1 MHLLPL
7 RLSGLLSLLAFV
19 SPCVSAAEP
28 VGKVEAA
35 ADLDWAAFQKAM
47 QPPPSA
53 KDTDFS
59 GRIRWGMMFVQGIL
73 TTGQNFYDRHPTD
86 PRRWECVT
94 QMVKQ
99 FGSWTGGING
109 REDGKKAANAVF
121 NEAARAQ
128 WAIKLQALRVA
139 GIAAPDISETN
150 RLILEQETLV
160 GLRTVAAKAAP
171 TERVAALAAV
181 KAEVDRLAAK
191 YPNEPLMGSLAS
203 GYIKSMERAGATR
216 EEIQAQWAAFAAY
229 PGTALANAAPAGA
242 REAAARQQLGDR
254 SKLPIELA
262 FTAVDG
268 RKVDLRD
275 LRGKVVLV
283 EFWAT
288 WCAPCKEEIPNIKKI
303 YAAYHGKGFEVV
315 GITLEN
321 ARLADADTAVEREQ
335 KLAKARQVLIDFT
348 TKHEMPWP
356 QYFDGKYRQNAI
368 AVDYLINAIPA
379 MLLIGKDGRIIRTQA
394 RGPQL
399 EAAVAAALG
408 L

>member
-1 MHLLPL
+1 MKFLVL
-7 RLSGLLSLLAFV
+7 RRSLLLALCVCV
-19 SPCVSAAEP
+19 SPLAHAADP
-28 VGKVEAA
+28 VGKTAAA
-35 ADLDWAAFQKAM
+35 ADPDWVAFQQAL
-47 QPPPSA
+47 QPAPAP
-53 KDTDFS
+53 KDTDYA
-59 GRIRWGMMFVQGIL
+59 GRIVWGMKFVQGIL
-73 TTGQNFYDRHPTD
+73 TAGQNFYDRHPTD
-86 PRRWECVT
+86 PRRWDCVM

-121 NEAARAQ
+121 PEAARAQ

-139 GIAAPDISETN
+139 GIAATDISETN

-160 GLRTVAAKAAP
+160 GLRNVAAQAAP
-171 TERVAALAAV
+171 SERVAALAAV

-191 YPNEPLMGSLAS
+191 YPDEPLMGSLGS

-216 EEIQAQWAAFAAY
+216 EEVQAQWAAFATY
-229 PGTALANAAPAGA
+229 PGTALAQAAPAGA
-242 REAAARQQLGDR
+242 REAAARQQLGER
-254 SKLPIELA
+254 AKRPIELA

-288 WCAPCKEEIPNIKKI
+288 WCAPCKEEIPNLKKL
-303 YAAYHGKGFEVV
+303 YTAYHAKGFEIV
-315 GITLEN
+315 GIALEN
-321 ARLADADTAVEREQ
+321 ARLADADTATERAQ
-335 KLAKARQVLIDFT
+335 KLAKARQVLVDFT
-348 TKHEMPWP
+348 AKQDMPWP
-356 QYFDGKYRQNAI
+356 QYFDGKYRQNTI

-379 MLLIGKDGRIIRTQA
+379 MFLVGKDGRIITTHA
-394 RGPQL
+394 RGTQL
-399 EAAVAAALG
+399 EAAVTAALG

>member
-1 MHLLPL
+1 MNLSPL
-7 RLSGLLSLLAFV
+7 RLSILLSLLPFV
-19 SPCVSAAEP
+19 SLCVRAAEP
-28 VGKVEAA
+28 AGKAEAT
-35 ADLDWAAFQKAM
+35 ADQDWAAFQQAM
-47 QPPPSA
+47 NPPPSA
-53 KDTDFS
+53 KDTDFA
-59 GRIRWGMMFVQGIL
+59 GRIRWGMMFVQGVL
-73 TTGQNFYDRHPTD
+73 TTGQNFYDRHPND
-86 PRRWECVT
+86 PRRWECVM

-99 FGSWTGGING
+99 FGSWTGGLNG

-121 NEAARAQ
+121 DEAARAQ

-160 GLRTVAAKAAP
+160 GLRNVAAKAAP

-191 YPNEPLMGSLAS
+191 YPDEPLMGSLAS

-254 SKLPIELA
+254 AKLPVELA

-288 WCAPCKEEIPNIKKI
+288 WCAPCKEEIPNLKKL
-303 YAAYHGKGFEVV
+303 YAAYHAKGFEVV

-321 ARLADADTAVEREQ
+321 ARLADTDTAVEREQ
-335 KLAKARQVLIDFT
+335 KLAKARQVLVDFT
-348 TKHEMPWP
+348 AKQEMPWP
-356 QYFDGKYRQNAI
+356 QYFDGKFRQNKF
-368 AVDYLINAIPA
+368 AVDYLINSIPA
-379 MLLIGKDGRIIRTQA
+379 MFLIGKDGRIITKHA

-399 EAAVAAALG
+399 EAAVTAALG

>member
-1 MHLLPL
+1 MNPLPL
-7 RLSGLLSLLAFV
+7 RLSFLLSLLAFV
-19 SPCVSAAEP
+19 SPSVRAAEP
-28 VGKVEAA
+28 VVKVEAS
-35 ADLDWAAFQKAM
+35 ADPDWAAFQQAM

-53 KDTDFS
+53 KDADFA
-59 GRIRWGMMFVQGIL
+59 GRIRWGMMFVQGVL
-73 TTGQNFYDRHPTD
+73 TTGQNYYDRHPTD
-86 PRRWECVT
+86 PRRWDCVM

-150 RLILEQETLV
+150 RLILEQETVV
-160 GLRTVAAKAAP
+160 GLRNVAAKAAP

-191 YPNEPLMGSLAS
+191 YPDEPLMGSIAS

-254 SKLPIELA
+254 AKLPIELA

-275 LRGKVVLV
+275 LRSKVVLV

-288 WCAPCKEEIPNIKKI
+288 WCAPCKEEIPNIKKL

-335 KLAKARQVLIDFT
+335 KLAKARQVLVDFT
-348 TKHEMPWP
+348 SKQEMPWP
-356 QYFDGKYRQNAI
+356 QYFDGKYRQNTI
-368 AVDYLINAIPA
+368 AVDYLINSIPA
-379 MLLIGKDGRIIRTQA
+379 MFLIGKDGRIITTQA

-399 EAAVAAALG
+399 EAAVTAALG

>member
-1 MHLLPL
+1 MNFLHLRFWFLF
-7 RLSGLLSLLAFV
+7 SVLALV
-19 SPCVSAAEP
+19 SPCVVAAEP
-28 VGKVEAA
+28 LGKAEAS
-35 ADLDWAAFQKAM
+35 ADPDWAAFQQAM
-47 QPPPSA
+47 QPAPSP

-59 GRIRWGMMFVQGIL
+59 GRIRWGMMFVQGVL
-73 TTGQNFYDRHPTD
+73 TTGQNFYERHPTD
-86 PRRWECVT
+86 PRRWDCVM

-121 NEAARAQ
+121 SEAARAQ

-139 GIAAPDISETN
+139 GIAAPDISDTN

-160 GLRTVAAKAAP
+160 GLRNLAAKAAP

-191 YPNEPLMGSLAS
+191 YPDEPLMGSLAS

-242 REAAARQQLGDR
+242 RDAAARQQLGDR
-254 SKLPIELA
+254 AKLPIELA

-268 RKVDLRD
+268 RKVNLRD
-275 LRGKVVLV
+275 LRGKVVLM

-303 YAAYHGKGFEVV
+303 YAAYHDKGFEVV
-315 GITLEN
+315 GIALEN
-321 ARLADADTAVEREQ
+321 ARLADTDTTDEREK
-335 KLAKARQVLIDFT
+335 KLAKARQVLVDFT
-348 TKHEMPWP
+348 AKQQMPWP
-356 QYFDGKYRQNAI
+356 QYFDGKYRQNTI
-368 AVDYLINAIPA
+368 AVDYLINTIPA
-379 MLLIGKDGRIIRTQA
+379 MFLIGKDGRIITTHA

-399 EAAVAAALG
+399 EAAVKAALG

>member
-1 MHLLPL
+1 MNLQPL
-7 RLSGLLSLLAFV
+7 RLLLLLSLLVLV
-19 SPCVSAAEP
+19 SPCVFAAETA
-28 VGKVEAA
+28 GKAEAA
-35 ADLDWAAFQKAM
+35 ADPDWAAFQQAM
-47 QPPPSA
+47 QPAPSP
-53 KDTDFS
+53 KDTDYA
-59 GRIRWGMMFVQGIL
+59 GRIRWGMKFVQGIL

-86 PRRWECVT
+86 PRRWDCVM

-128 WAIKLQALRVA
+128 WAIKLQALRVG
-139 GIAAPDISETN
+139 GIVAPDISETN

-160 GLRTVAAKAAP
+160 GLRNVAAKAAP

-191 YPNEPLMGSLAS
+191 YPDEPLMGSLAS
-203 GYIKSMERAGATR
+203 GYIKSMERAGATG

-254 SKLPIELA
+254 ATRPIELE

-275 LRGKVVLV
+275 LREKVVLV

-288 WCAPCKEEIPNIKKI
+288 WCAPCKEEIPNIKKL

-321 ARLADADTAVEREQ
+321 ARLADADTADEREQ
-335 KLAKARQVLIDFT
+335 KLAKARQVLVDFT
-348 TKHEMPWP
+348 AKNEMPWP
-356 QYFDGKYRQNAI
+356 QYFDGKYRQNTI
-368 AVDYLINAIPA
+368 ALEYLINSIPA
-379 MLLIGKDGRIIRTQA
+379 MFLIGKDGRIITTHA

-399 EAAVAAALG
+399 EAAITAALG

>member
-1 MHLLPL
+1 MNSLPL
-7 RLSGLLSLLAFV
+7 RLSALLSLLAFI
-19 SPCVSAAEP
+19 SPCVRAAEP
-28 VGKVEAA
+28 AVKAEAA
-35 ADLDWAAFQKAM
+35 ADQDWAAFQQAM
-47 QPPPSA
+47 NPPPSA
-53 KDTDFS
+53 KDTDFA
-59 GRIRWGMMFVQGIL
+59 GRIRWGMMFVQGVL
-73 TTGQNFYDRHPTD
+73 TTGQNFFDRHPTD
-86 PRRWECVT
+86 PRRWDCVM

-99 FGSWTGGING
+99 FGSWTGGLNG
-109 REDGKKAANAVF
+109 REDGKKAADAVF

-139 GIAAPDISETN
+139 GIAATDISDTN

-160 GLRTVAAKAAP
+160 GLRNAAAKAAP
-171 TERVAALAAV
+171 TERAAALAAV

-191 YPNEPLMGSLAS
+191 YPDEPLMGSLAS

-254 SKLPIELA
+254 AKLPIELA

-275 LRGKVVLV
+275 LLGKVVLV

-288 WCAPCKEEIPNIKKI
+288 WCAPCKEEIPNIKKL

-321 ARLADADTAVEREQ
+321 ARLADTDTAVEREQ
-335 KLAKARQVLIDFT
+335 KLAKARQVLVDFT
-348 TKHEMPWP
+348 AKQEMPWP
-356 QYFDGKYRQNAI
+356 QYFDGKFRQNTI
-368 AVDYLINAIPA
+368 AVDYLINSIPA
-379 MLLIGKDGRIIRTQA
+379 MFLIGKDGRIITTHA

-399 EAAVAAALG
+399 EAAVTAALG

>member
-1 MHLLPL
+1 M
-7 RLSGLLSLLAFV
+7 
-19 SPCVSAAEP
+19 
-28 VGKVEAA
+28 
-35 ADLDWAAFQKAM
+35 
-47 QPPPSA
+47 
-53 KDTDFS
+53 
-59 GRIRWGMMFVQGIL
+59 
-73 TTGQNFYDRHPTD
+73 
-86 PRRWECVT
+86 

-121 NEAARAQ
+121 SEAARAQ

-139 GIAAPDISETN
+139 GIAAADISETN

-160 GLRTVAAKAAP
+160 GLRNVAAQAAP
-171 TERVAALAAV
+171 NERVAALAAV

-191 YPNEPLMGSLAS
+191 YPDEPLMGSLAS
-203 GYIKSMERAGATR
+203 GYIKSMERAGATS
-216 EEIQAQWAAFAAY
+216 EETQAQWAAFAAY

-242 REAAARQQLGDR
+242 REAAARQQLGER
-254 SKLPIELA
+254 AKRPIELA

-268 RKVDLRD
+268 RKVDLRE

-288 WCAPCKEEIPNIKKI
+288 WCAPCKEEIPNIKKL
-303 YAAYHGKGFEVV
+303 YAAYHAKGFEVV

-321 ARLADADTAVEREQ
+321 ARLADADTPVEREQ
-335 KLAKARQVLIDFT
+335 KLAKARQILVDFT
-348 TKHEMPWP
+348 AKQEMPWP
-356 QYFDGKYRQNAI
+356 QYFDGKYRQNTI
-368 AVDYLINAIPA
+368 AVDYLVNAIPA
-379 MLLIGKDGRIIRTQA
+379 MFLIGKDGRIITTHA

-399 EAAVAAALG
+399 EAAVTAALG

>member
-1 MHLLPL
+1 MNLLLL
-7 RLSGLLSLLAFV
+7 RLSALLSLLAFV
-19 SPCVSAAEP
+19 SPCVRAAEP
-28 VGKVEAA
+28 VGKAEAA
-35 ADLDWAAFQKAM
+35 ANADWAAFQQAM
-47 QPPPSA
+47 QPAPSA
-53 KDTDFS
+53 KDTDYA
-59 GRIRWGMMFVQGIL
+59 GRIRWGMMFVQGVL

-86 PRRWECVT
+86 PRRWDCVM

-99 FGSWTGGING
+99 FGSWTGGLNG

-121 NEAARAQ
+121 SEAARAQ
-128 WAIKLQALRVA
+128 WATKLQALRVA

-160 GLRTVAAKAAP
+160 GLRDIAAKAAP
-171 TERVAALAAV
+171 AERVAALTAV
-181 KAEVDRLAAK
+181 KTEVDRLAAK

-216 EEIQAQWAAFAAY
+216 EDVQAQWAAFAAY

-242 REAAARQQLGDR
+242 LEAAARQQLGDR
-254 SKLPIELA
+254 AKLPIELA

-288 WCAPCKEEIPNIKKI
+288 WCAPCKEEIPNIKKL

-321 ARLADADTAVEREQ
+321 ARLADTDTGVEREQ
-335 KLAKARQVLIDFT
+335 KLARARQVLVDFT
-348 TKHEMPWP
+348 AKQEMPWP
-356 QYFDGKYRQNAI
+356 QYFDGKYRQNKI
-368 AVDYLINAIPA
+368 AVDYLINSIPA
-379 MLLIGKDGRIIRTQA
+379 MFLIGKDGRIITMHA

-399 EAAVAAALG
+399 EAAVTAALG

>member
-1 MHLLPL
+1 MNLLPP
-7 RLSGLLSLLAFV
+7 RLSVLLSLLAFV
-19 SPCVSAAEP
+19 SPCLWAAEP
-28 VGKVEAA
+28 VGKAAAA
-35 ADLDWAAFQKAM
+35 ADPDWAAFQQAM
-47 QPPPSA
+47 QPPPSS
-53 KDTDFS
+53 KDADFS
-59 GRIRWGMMFVQGIL
+59 GRIRWGMMFVQGVL
-73 TTGQNFYDRHPTD
+73 ATGQNFYDRHPTD
-86 PRRWECVT
+86 PRRWDCVM

-109 REDGKKAANAVF
+109 REDGKEAANAVF

-128 WAIKLQALRVA
+128 WAIKLEALRVA
-139 GIAAPDISETN
+139 GVSAPDISETN

-160 GLRTVAAKAAP
+160 GLRSVAAKAAP

-191 YPNEPLMGSLAS
+191 YPDEPLMGSLAS

-229 PGTALANAAPAGA
+229 PGTALADAAPAGA
-242 REAAARQQLGDR
+242 RDAAARQQLGDR
-254 SKLPIELA
+254 AKLPIELA

-321 ARLADADTAVEREQ
+321 AGLADADTPAEREK
-335 KLAKARQVLIDFT
+335 KLAKARQTLGDFT
-348 TKHEMPWP
+348 AKQAMPWP
-356 QYFDGKYRQNAI
+356 QYFDGKYRQNTI

-379 MLLIGKDGRIIRTQA
+379 MFLIGKDGRIITTYA

-399 EAAVAAALG
+399 EAAVTAALG

>member
-1 MHLLPL
+1 MNLQPL
-7 RLSGLLSLLAFV
+7 RLSLLLSLLAFV
-19 SPCVSAAEP
+19 SPCVFAAEP
-28 VGKVEAA
+28 AGKAAAA
-35 ADLDWAAFQKAM
+35 ADSDWAAFQQAM
-47 QPPPSA
+47 QPPPSP
-53 KDTDFS
+53 KDTDYA

-73 TTGQNFYDRHPTD
+73 TTGQNFYDRHPAD
-86 PRRWECVT
+86 PRRWDCVM

-99 FGSWTGGING
+99 FGSWTGGINS

-128 WAIKLQALRVA
+128 WAIKLQALSVA
-139 GIAAPDISETN
+139 GITAPDISATN
-150 RLILEQETLV
+150 RLSLEQVTLV
-160 GLRTVAAKAAP
+160 GLRNVAAKAAP
-171 TERVAALAAV
+171 SERVAALAAV

-191 YPNEPLMGSLAS
+191 YPDEPLMGSLAS

-216 EEIQAQWAAFAAY
+216 EETQAQWAAFAAY

-254 SKLPIELA
+254 AKRPIELA

-268 RKVDLRD
+268 RKIDLRD

-288 WCAPCKEEIPNIKKI
+288 WCAPCKEEIPNIKKL

-315 GITLEN
+315 GIALEN
-321 ARLADADTAVEREQ
+321 ARLADADTVVEREQ
-335 KLAKARQVLIDFT
+335 KLAKARQTLVDFT
-348 TKHEMPWP
+348 AKNEMPWP

-368 AVDYLINAIPA
+368 ALDYLINTIPA
-379 MLLIGKDGRIIRTQA
+379 MFLIGKDGRIITTHV

-399 EAAVAAALG
+399 EAAVTAALG

>member
-1 MHLLPL
+1 MNLLLP
-7 RLSGLLSLLAFV
+7 RLSLLLSVFVFV
-19 SPCVSAAEP
+19 SPCVLAADT

-35 ADLDWAAFQKAM
+35 ADPDWTAFQQAM

-53 KDTDFS
+53 KDTDYA
-59 GRIRWGMMFVQGIL
+59 GRIRWGMNFVQGVL

-86 PRRWECVT
+86 PRRWDCVM

-121 NEAARAQ
+121 SEAARAQ

-139 GIAAPDISETN
+139 AIAATDISETN

-160 GLRTVAAKAAP
+160 SLRNVAAQAAP
-171 TERVAALAAV
+171 NERVAALAAV

-191 YPNEPLMGSLAS
+191 YPDEPLMGSLAS

-216 EEIQAQWAAFAAY
+216 EETQAQWAAFAAY
-229 PGTALANAAPAGA
+229 PGTALAKAAPAGA
-242 REAAARQQLGDR
+242 REAAARQQLGER
-254 SKLPIELA
+254 AKRPIELA

-268 RKVDLRD
+268 RKVDLRE

-288 WCAPCKEEIPNIKKI
+288 WCAPCKEEIPNIKKL
-303 YAAYHGKGFEVV
+303 YAAYHAKGFEVV

-321 ARLADADTAVEREQ
+321 ARLADADTPVEREQ
-335 KLAKARQVLIDFT
+335 KLAKARQVLVDFT
-348 TKHEMPWP
+348 AKQEMPWP
-356 QYFDGKYRQNAI
+356 QYFDGKYRQNTI
-368 AVDYLINAIPA
+368 AVDYLVNAIPA
-379 MLLIGKDGRIIRTQA
+379 MFLIGKDGRIITTHA

-399 EAAVAAALG
+399 EAAVTAALG

>member
-7 RLSGLLSLLAFV
+7 RLAVLLSLLAFV

-35 ADLDWAAFQKAM
+35 ADPDWAAFQQAM
-47 QPPPSA
+47 QPPTSA

-86 PRRWECVT
+86 PRRWDCVT

-109 REDGKKAANAVF
+109 SEDGKKAANAVF

-128 WAIKLQALRVA
+128 WGIKLQALRVA
-139 GIAAPDISETN
+139 GIAATDIAETN

-160 GLRTVAAKAAP
+160 GLRNAAAKAAS

-191 YPNEPLMGSLAS
+191 YPDEPLMGSLAS

-216 EEIQAQWAAFAAY
+216 EEIQTQWAAFAAY

-254 SKLPIELA
+254 AKLPIELA

-268 RKVDLRD
+268 RKVDLRN

-315 GITLEN
+315 GISLEN
-321 ARLADADTAVEREQ
+321 AGLADADTAVEREK
-335 KLAKARQVLIDFT
+335 KLAKARQVLVGFT
-348 TKHEMPWP
+348 AKQEMPWP

-399 EAAVAAALG
+399 EAAVTAALG

>member
-1 MHLLPL
+1 MNLQPL
-7 RLSGLLSLLAFV
+7 RLLLLFSFLVLV
-19 SPCVSAAEP
+19 SPCVFAAETA
-28 VGKVEAA
+28 GKAEAA
-35 ADLDWAAFQKAM
+35 ADPDWAAFQQAM
-47 QPPPSA
+47 QPAPSP
-53 KDTDFS
+53 KDTDYA

-73 TTGQNFYDRHPTD
+73 TTGQNFYDRHPAD
-86 PRRWECVT
+86 PRRWDCVM

-128 WAIKLQALRVA
+128 WAIKLQALRVG
-139 GIAAPDISETN
+139 GIVAPDISETN

-160 GLRTVAAKAAP
+160 GLRNVAAKAAP

-191 YPNEPLMGSLAS
+191 YPDEPLMGSLAS
-203 GYIKSMERAGATR
+203 GYIKSMERAGATG

-254 SKLPIELA
+254 ATRPIELE

-275 LRGKVVLV
+275 LREKVVLV

-288 WCAPCKEEIPNIKKI
+288 WCAPCKEEIPNIKKL

-321 ARLADADTAVEREQ
+321 ARLADADTADEREQ
-335 KLAKARQVLIDFT
+335 KLAKARQVLVDFT
-348 TKHEMPWP
+348 AKNEMPWP
-356 QYFDGKYRQNAI
+356 QYFDGKYRQNTI
-368 AVDYLINAIPA
+368 ALEYLINSIPA
-379 MLLIGKDGRIIRTQA
+379 MFLIGKDGRIITTHA

-399 EAAVAAALG
+399 EAAITAALG

>member
-1 MHLLPL
+1 MNLQPL
-7 RLSGLLSLLAFV
+7 RLSLQLSLLALV
-19 SPCVSAAEP
+19 TPYVLAAEP
-28 VGKVEAA
+28 TGKAEAA
-35 ADLDWAAFQKAM
+35 SNSDWALFQQAM
-47 QPPPSA
+47 QPAPSP
-53 KDTDFS
+53 KDTDYA

-86 PRRWECVT
+86 PRRWDCVM

-128 WAIKLQALRVA
+128 WAIKLQALSVA
-139 GIAAPDISETN
+139 GIAALDISETN

-160 GLRTVAAKAAP
+160 GLRNVAAKAAP
-171 TERVAALAAV
+171 SERVAALAAV

-191 YPNEPLMGSLAS
+191 YPDEPLMGSLAS

-216 EEIQAQWAAFAAY
+216 EETQAQWAAFAAY

-254 SKLPIELA
+254 AKRPIELA

-288 WCAPCKEEIPNIKKI
+288 WCAPCKEEIPNIKKL

-321 ARLADADTAVEREQ
+321 ARLADSDTAVEREQ
-335 KLAKARQVLIDFT
+335 KLAKARQTLVDFT
-348 TKHEMPWP
+348 AKNEMPWP
-356 QYFDGKYRQNAI
+356 QYFDGKYRQNTI
-368 AVDYLINAIPA
+368 ALDYLINAIPA
-379 MLLIGKDGRIIRTQA
+379 MLLIGKDGRIIRSHA

-399 EAAVAAALG
+399 EAAVTAALG

>member
-1 MHLLPL
+1 MNLQLL
-7 RLSGLLSLLAFV
+7 RLSLQLSLLALV
-19 SPCVSAAEP
+19 SPYVLAAEP
-28 VGKVEAA
+28 TGKAEAA
-35 ADLDWAAFQKAM
+35 SDPDWASFQQAM
-47 QPPPSA
+47 QPAPSP
-53 KDTDFS
+53 KDADYA

-86 PRRWECVT
+86 PRRWDCVM

-128 WAIKLQALRVA
+128 WAIKLQALSVA
-139 GIAAPDISETN
+139 GIAALDISETN

-160 GLRTVAAKAAP
+160 GLRNVAAKAAP
-171 TERVAALAAV
+171 SERVAALAAV

-191 YPNEPLMGSLAS
+191 YPDEPLMGSLAS
-203 GYIKSMERAGATR
+203 GYIKSMERAGATH
-216 EEIQAQWAAFAAY
+216 EETQAQWAAFAAY

-242 REAAARQQLGDR
+242 REAAARQQLSDR
-254 SKLPIELA
+254 AKRPIELA

-288 WCAPCKEEIPNIKKI
+288 WCAPCKEEIPNIKKL
-303 YAAYHGKGFEVV
+303 YAAYNGKGFEVV

-321 ARLADADTAVEREQ
+321 ARLADADTMIEREQ
-335 KLAKARQVLIDFT
+335 KLAKARQTLVDFT
-348 TKHEMPWP
+348 AKHEMPWP
-356 QYFDGKYRQNAI
+356 QYFDGKYRQNTI
-368 AVDYLINAIPA
+368 ALDYLINSIPA
-379 MLLIGKDGRIIRTQA
+379 MFLIGKDGRIITTHV

-399 EAAVAAALG
+399 EAAVTAALG

>member
-1 MHLLPL
+1 MNFFSL
-7 RLSGLLSLLAFV
+7 RLLLLLFLLAIV
-19 SPCVSAAEP
+19 SPFVLAADSS
-28 VGKVEAA
+28 GKAEAA
-35 ADLDWAAFQKAM
+35 ADPDWAAFQQAM
-47 QPPPSA
+47 QPPPSP
-53 KDTDFS
+53 KDTDYA
-59 GRIRWGMMFVQGIL
+59 GRIRWGMMFVQGVL
-73 TTGQNFYDRHPTD
+73 TTGQNFYDRHPAD
-86 PRRWECVT
+86 PRRWDCVM

-109 REDGKKAANAVF
+109 REDGKNAANAVF
-121 NEAARAQ
+121 SEAARAQ
-128 WAIKLQALRVA
+128 WAIKLQALQIA

-150 RLILEQETLV
+150 RLILEQQTLV
-160 GLRTVAAKAAP
+160 GLRNLAAKAAP

-229 PGTALANAAPAGA
+229 PGTALVNAAPAGA

-254 SKLPIELA
+254 AKRPIELA
-262 FTAVDG
+262 FTAIDG

-288 WCAPCKEEIPNIKKI
+288 WCAPCKEEIPNLKKL
-303 YAAYHGKGFEVV
+303 YAAYHAKGFEIV

-321 ARLADADTAVEREQ
+321 ARLADADTALEREQ
-335 KLAKARQVLIDFT
+335 KLAKARQVLIDFIA
-348 TKHEMPWP
+348 KNEMPWP
-356 QYFDGKYRQNAI
+356 QYFDGKYRQNTI
-368 AVDYLINAIPA
+368 AVDYLINTIPA
-379 MLLIGKDGRIIRTQA
+379 MFLIGKDGRIITTHA

-399 EAAVAAALG
+399 EAAVKAALG

>member
-1 MHLLPL
+1 MNPLPL
-7 RLSGLLSLLAFV
+7 RLLVLLSLLAWV
-19 SPCVSAAEP
+19 APHGLAAEP
-28 VGKVEAA
+28 AGSAQA
-35 ADLDWAAFQKAM
+35 TADPDWAAFQNAM
-47 QPPPSA
+47 QPPPAA
-53 KDTDFS
+53 KDTDFA
-59 GRIRWGMMFVQGIL
+59 GRIRWGMMFVQGVL
-73 TTGQNFYDRHPTD
+73 TAGQTFYDRHPND
-86 PRRWECVT
+86 PRRWDCVM

-109 REDGKKAANAVF
+109 REDGKKAADAVF
-121 NEAARAQ
+121 DEAARAQ

-139 GIAAPDISETN
+139 GVAARDISETN

-160 GLRTVAAKAAP
+160 GLRNAAAKAAP
-171 TERVAALAAV
+171 AERAAALAAV

-191 YPNEPLMGSLAS
+191 YPDEPLMGSIAS

-216 EEIQAQWAAFAAY
+216 EEVQAQWAAFAAY

-254 SKLPIELA
+254 AKLPIELA

-288 WCAPCKEEIPNIKKI
+288 WCGPCKEEIPNLKKI
-303 YAAYHGKGFEVV
+303 YAAYHGNGFEIV

-321 ARLADADTAVEREQ
+321 ARLADADTAAEREQ
-335 KLAKARQVLIDFT
+335 KLAKARQVLVDFT
-348 TKHEMPWP
+348 AKQEMPWP
-356 QYFDGKYRQNAI
+356 QYFDGKYRQNTI

-379 MLLIGKDGRIIRTQA
+379 MFLLGKDGRIITTHA

-399 EAAVAAALG
+399 ETAVKAALG